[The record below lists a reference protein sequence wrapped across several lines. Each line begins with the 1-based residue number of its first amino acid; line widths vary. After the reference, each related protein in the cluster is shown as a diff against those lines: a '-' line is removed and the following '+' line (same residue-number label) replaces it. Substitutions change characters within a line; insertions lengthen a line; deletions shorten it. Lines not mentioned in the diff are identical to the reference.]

1 VSTCETFLRAAAD
14 LQKLPI
20 PDENFAAVLAAF
32 EVITA
37 QAKLVTDFSLP
48 ETTEAAPRFTP

>member
-1 VSTCETFLRAAAD
+1 MNPTETFLRAAAS
-14 LQKLPI
+14 LQALPI
-20 PDENFAAVLAAF
+20 PEENFAAILAAF

-37 QAKLVTDFSLP
+37 EARLVTAFPLP